1 MNSLW
6 LIRVAIALV
15 WLYQGLWCKLLG
27 RMPHHEA
34 VIESVPFLDAAQ
46 AHLALLGIGGLEVVV
61 AVWVL
66 CGRWAFGA
74 ALAQTVLLAIINA
87 GGVFWASAIIPDP
100 LGMLF
105 QNFAFV
111 LLVWI
116 AAREIPPYAAHA

>member
-1 MNSLW
+1 MNNLW

-27 RMPHHEA
+27 RMPHDEA
-34 VIESVPFLDAAQ
+34 VIGSVPFLAAQ
-46 AHLALLGIGGLEVVV
+46 AHSSLLLVGVLECVLAI
-61 AVWVL
+61 WVL

-74 ALAQTVLLAIINA
+74 ALAQTVLLAIMNA

-100 LGMLF
+100 VGMLF
-105 QNFAFV
+105 QNFAFL

-116 AAREIPPYAAHA
+116 AAREVHPHAAHA